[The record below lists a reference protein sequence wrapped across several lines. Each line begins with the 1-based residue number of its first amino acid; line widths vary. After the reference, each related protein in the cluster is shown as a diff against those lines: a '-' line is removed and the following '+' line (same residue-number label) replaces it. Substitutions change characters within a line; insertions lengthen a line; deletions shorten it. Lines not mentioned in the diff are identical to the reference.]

1 MTRHSLVVCTAVLA
15 IVGSTIVAAEKKPEP
30 PVKKPRGPV
39 PGWVP
44 FAVLVAL
51 AMAIYFAR
59 QAGWLGA

>member
-1 MTRHSLVVCTAVLA
+1 MSDNVVILRRN
-15 IVGSTIVAAEKKPEP
+15 EKKPEP
-30 PVKKPRGPV
+30 PVKKPRGPL

-51 AMAIYFAR
+51 AVAIYFAR